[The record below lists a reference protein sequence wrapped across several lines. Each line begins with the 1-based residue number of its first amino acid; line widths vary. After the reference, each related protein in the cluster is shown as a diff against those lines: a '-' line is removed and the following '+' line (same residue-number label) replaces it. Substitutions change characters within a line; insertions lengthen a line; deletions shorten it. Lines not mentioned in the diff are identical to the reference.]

1 MFRAGFFID
10 TYGIINLY
18 GVLIHW
24 KHAPGGRFRA
34 AGPGFALCNPDLRES
49 TAFCKQKSLS
59 AINGQALAFGGL
71 PRRAY
76 MLSGALILNMVSTLW
91 ITPRTARH
99 SAMRPC
105 WTWSSASRM
114 RQAL

>member
-1 MFRAGFFID
+1 MPPAAVF
-10 TYGIINLY
+10 
-18 GVLIHW
+18 
-24 KHAPGGRFRA
+24 APLAR
-34 AGPGFALCNPDLRES
+34 GFALCNPDLREN
-49 TAFCKQKSLS
+49 AVFCKQKSLS